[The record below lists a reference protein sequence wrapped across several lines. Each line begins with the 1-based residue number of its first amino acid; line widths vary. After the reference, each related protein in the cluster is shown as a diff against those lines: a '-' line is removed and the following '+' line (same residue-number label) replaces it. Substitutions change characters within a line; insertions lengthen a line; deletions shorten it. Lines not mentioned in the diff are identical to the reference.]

1 MKDYAPEE
9 KAILKQLEDGL
20 SPNLHYHGLHHTR
33 DVMEAALRIASSEGL
48 PEDQI
53 RLLRIAVLYHDSG
66 FVVNSK
72 DHESHGCEIAKRNL
86 PAYGYSPKEIETIC
100 GMIMA
105 TRIPQSPHNLLEKI
119 ICDADLDYL
128 GRDDFNRISRSLY
141 EEIKLSGQNLGERD
155 WNLLQKKFLENH
167 HYFTEFGKK
176 NREPLKQQHLR
187 KINDL
192 LAQLA

>member
-141 EEIKLSGQNLGERD
+141 EEI
-155 WNLLQKKFLENH
+155 
-167 HYFTEFGKK
+167 
-176 NREPLKQQHLR
+176 
-187 KINDL
+187 
-192 LAQLA
+192 

>member
-155 WNLLQKKFLENH
+155 WSLLQKKFLENH